1 MRSFECQAPNSP
13 FPPGQHSTAHLRD
26 IARFRHRATTTPNT
40 AAAAAAAGTRKRVR
54 MERWIL
60 TREFQ
65 FALSF
70 YTRKLPTVLVAS
82 ACSKCAIPTGSGQAC
97 RNQCA
102 TASLADWFE
111 CIVIYVAL
119 HEGAARLFALTTSRF
134 INSGKP
140 GILGNQRGRGYG

>member
-1 MRSFECQAPNSP
+1 
-13 FPPGQHSTAHLRD
+13 
-26 IARFRHRATTTPNT
+26 
-40 AAAAAAAGTRKRVR
+40 

-65 FALSF
+65 FALSKS
-70 YTRKLPTVLVAS
+70 RPWIRTVISPRA
-82 ACSKCAIPTGSGQAC
+82 AECAMPTGSGQAC

-119 HEGAARLFALTTSRF
+119 HEGAARLVALTTSRF